1 MKRRAKLPG
10 AQGLGAWD
18 PSCRHTYCE
27 EKADNHT
34 LHTSPSTAPSS
45 EPPPS
50 TTVTHCAKSASLLDS
65 LRGKLHLQ
73 DLSASRRPWT
83 GPIHG
88 LEHPRQAAFVRV
100 FVEDDLTN
108 PGTAFKFNFVDF
120 GDSTATKKY
129 VANVRPNDPKQK
141 QIDDTFWRH
150 YCEANE
156 TPYLSKYAE
165 YGRVANVRRNINKKF
180 RFPPSW
186 NPEKLTTIPSQI
198 KAYLNPKSRKVVST
212 AEAER
217 K

>member
-1 MKRRAKLPG
+1 M
-10 AQGLGAWD
+10 
-18 PSCRHTYCE
+18 CRLKGQEGPHRL
-27 EKADNHT
+27 A
-34 LHTSPSTAPSS
+34 SPDMF
-45 EPPPS
+45 ENN
-50 TTVTHCAKSASLLDS
+50 DY
-65 LRGKLHLQ
+65 LRF
-73 DLSASRRPWT
+73 D
-83 GPIHG
+83 

-120 GDSTATKKY
+120 GDSTAAGKY
-129 VANVRPNDPKQK
+129 VANVQPNGLEQSTPSDPKQK

-156 TPYLSKYAE
+156 MRYLPKYAE

-186 NPEKLTTIPSQI
+186 NPERLTTIPSQI